1 MSVPSPAV
9 DPEPDE
15 PSGASRSDRLATR
28 PFIDLIV
35 AQLWFGFGYATFVL
49 LPKLLAADYH
59 ADARQVGFVMAAFGV
74 LSLAASP
81 AIGPTVG
88 RLGNRR
94 TMIAANLLLGISA
107 FGFLFMGGANLYA
120 AFLRGLQ
127 GVAWALS
134 FGAGMA
140 LCAEIAPPS
149 RLGQALGIFGAATLG
164 MNAIAP
170 VIAEPVASR
179 FGARGVFVLAMVAAG
194 IGAHRSRRLIRGSA
208 RVAND
213 NGRARRRD
221 GRWDAVWARM
231 PAVLALGTISLAGG
245 AMFTFVA
252 PFALASGVADVRAF
266 FVAYTVAALGARFGI
281 ARIVD
286 RGGHGQAAAT
296 CGLIYGVAVAAM
308 GGFGP
313 AHLGAVAALFGVAH
327 GVVYPALMA
336 LLLTDVHP
344 QDRPRL
350 LGWANGAMNLGVVAL
365 APLGAAIHGIGYP
378 LTFFLLGAGTSLM
391 AALLLA
397 PVGRRLRRAFGWG

>member
-1 MSVPSPAV
+1 LPA
-9 DPEPDE
+9 E
-15 PSGASRSDRLATR
+15 RLATR

-81 AIGPTVG
+81 AIGPIVG

-94 TMIAANLLLGISA
+94 TMIAANLVLLVSA
-107 FGFLFMGGANLYA
+107 LGFVFVGGANLFA
-120 AFLRGLQ
+120 ALLRGVQ
-127 GVAWALS
+127 GIAWALS

-149 RLGQALGIFGAATLG
+149 RLGQALGIFGAATLA

-170 VIAEPVASR
+170 VIAEPVAAR
-179 FGARGVFVLAMVAAG
+179 FGARSVFVLAMVAAA
-194 IGAHRSRRLIRGSA
+194 IGAHRSRRLREA
-208 RVAND
+208 RAHAAND
-213 NGRARRRD
+213 NARPRRRD
-221 GRWDAVWARM
+221 GRWGAIWARM

-252 PFALASGVADVRAF
+252 PFALGQGVADVHTF
-266 FVAYTVAALGARFGI
+266 FVAYTVAALAARFGI
-281 ARIVD
+281 ARIMD
-286 RGGHGQAAAT
+286 RGGHGHAAAT
-296 CGLIYGVAVAAM
+296 AGLIYGVAVAAM

-313 AHLGAVAALFGVAH
+313 AHLAAVAAVFGVAH

-336 LLLTDVHP
+336 LLLADVQP
-344 QDRPRL
+344 TDRPRL
-350 LGWANGAMNLGVVAL
+350 LGWANGVMNLGVVAL
-365 APLGAAIHGIGYP
+365 APLGAAIQWIGYP
-378 LTFFLLGAGTSLM
+378 LTFFTLGVLTSLL
-391 AALLLA
+391 AALLLTPA
-397 PVGRRLRRAFGWG
+397 GRRLRHALGWS

>member
-15 PSGASRSDRLATR
+15 PSGTSRADRLATR

-81 AIGPTVG
+81 AIGPIVS

-94 TMIAANLLLGISA
+94 TMVAANLILLVSSL
-107 FGFLFMGGANLYA
+107 GFLFMSGANLFA

-170 VIAEPVASR
+170 VIAEPIAAR
-179 FGARGVFVLAMVAAG
+179 LGARGVFVLAMVAAG
-194 IGAHRSRRLIRGSA
+194 IGAHRSRRLVGSSP

-213 NGRARRRD
+213 NARPRRRD
-221 GRWDAVWARM
+221 GRWDAVWTRM
-231 PAVLALGTISLAGG
+231 PAILALGTISLAGG

-252 PFALASGVADVRAF
+252 PFAISSGVADVRAF

-281 ARIVD
+281 ARFVD
-286 RGGHGQAAAT
+286 RGGQGQAASTA
-296 CGLIYGVAVAAM
+296 GLIYGVAVAAM

-313 AHLGAVAALFGVAH
+313 GHLGTVAALFGVAH

-336 LLLTDVHP
+336 QLLATVHP
-344 QDRPRL
+344 MDRPRL

-365 APLGAAIHGIGYP
+365 APLGAAIQRIGYP
-378 LTFFLLGAGTSLM
+378 VTFFTLGAATSLM

-397 PVGRRLRRAFGWG
+397 PVGRRLRRGLGWG

>member
-1 MSVPSPAV
+1 MSVPSPAI

-15 PSGASRSDRLATR
+15 PAGASRAERLATR

-59 ADARQVGFVMAAFGV
+59 ADAKQVGFVMAAFGV

-81 AIGPTVG
+81 AIGPIVG

-94 TMIAANLLLGISA
+94 TMIAANLVLLVSA
-107 FGFLFMGGANLYA
+107 LGFLFVSGANLFA
-120 AFLRGLQ
+120 ALLRGVQ

-149 RLGQALGIFGAATLG
+149 RLGQALGTFGAATLG

-170 VIAEPVASR
+170 VIAEPVAAR
-179 FGARGVFVLAMVAAG
+179 LGARSVFLLAAVAAA
-194 IGAHRSRRLIRGSA
+194 IGAYRSRRLRDA
-208 RVAND
+208 RPRAAND
-213 NGRARRRD
+213 NARPRRRD
-221 GRWDAVWARM
+221 GRWGAVWVRM

-252 PFALASGVADVRAF
+252 PFALGRGVADVHTF
-266 FVAYTVAALGARFGI
+266 FVAYTVAALGSRFGI

-286 RGGHGQAAAT
+286 RGGHGHAAAT
-296 CGLIYGVAVAAM
+296 AGLVYGVAVAAM

-313 AHLGAVAALFGVAH
+313 PHLAAVAAAFGIAH
-327 GVVYPALMA
+327 GIVYPALMA
-336 LLLTDVHP
+336 LLLTDV
-344 QDRPRL
+344 QATDRPRL

-365 APLGAAIHGIGYP
+365 APLGVAIQWIGYP
-378 LTFFLLGAGTSLM
+378 FTFFTLGVATSLM
-391 AALLLA
+391 AALLLTPA
-397 PVGRRLRRAFGWG
+397 GRRLRRALGWS

>member
-1 MSVPSPAV
+1 VRA
-9 DPEPDE
+9 
-15 PSGASRSDRLATR
+15 DRLATR
-28 PFIDLIV
+28 PFLDLIV

-59 ADARQVGFVMAAFGV
+59 ADAKQVGFVMAAFGV

-81 AIGPTVG
+81 AIGPIVN

-94 TMIAANLLLGISA
+94 TMIAANLVLLASA
-107 FGFLFMGGANLYA
+107 FGFLFMSGANLYA
-120 AFLRGLQ
+120 GFLRGLQ

-149 RLGQALGIFGAATLG
+149 RLGQALGIFGAATLA

-170 VIAEPVASR
+170 VIAEPVAAR
-179 FGARGVFVLAMVAAG
+179 FGARGVFALAMVAAA
-194 IGAHRSRRLIRGSA
+194 IGAYRSRRLPDAGA
-208 RVAND
+208 VHAAND
-213 NGRARRRD
+213 NARPRRQD

-252 PFALASGVADVRAF
+252 PFALAQGVADVRTF
-266 FVAYTVAALGARFGI
+266 FVAYTIAALGARFGI

-286 RGGHGQAAAT
+286 RGGHVHAAT
-296 CGLIYGVAVAAM
+296 TAGLVYGVAVAAM
-308 GGFGP
+308 GGLGP
-313 AHLGAVAALFGVAH
+313 AHLAGVAAVFGVAH

-336 LLLTDVHP
+336 LLLTSVQP
-344 QDRPRL
+344 TDRPRL
-350 LGWANGAMNLGVVAL
+350 LGWANGVMNLGVVAL
-365 APLGAAIHGIGYP
+365 APLGASIERIGYP
-378 LTFFLLGAGTSLM
+378 LTFFALGVATSLM

-397 PVGRRLRRAFGWG
+397 PVGRRLRRAFGWR

>member
-1 MSVPSPAV
+1 MSLPSPAE
-9 DPEPDE
+9 DPDPDE
-15 PSGASRSDRLATR
+15 PTGASPAQRLATR

-81 AIGPTVG
+81 AIGPIVG

-94 TMIAANLLLGISA
+94 TMVAANLVLLVSA
-107 FGFLFMGGANLYA
+107 LGFLFMTGANLYA

-140 LCAEIAPPS
+140 LCAEIAPPR
-149 RLGQALGIFGAATLG
+149 RLGQALGIFGAATLA

-170 VIAEPVASR
+170 VIAEPVAAR
-179 FGARGVFVLAMVAAG
+179 LGARGVFALAMVAAA
-194 IGAHRSRRLIRGSA
+194 IGGYRSRRLPEAGVHA
-208 RVAND
+208 AND
-213 NGRARRRD
+213 NARPRRRD
-221 GRWDAVWARM
+221 GRWEAIWTRM
-231 PAVLALGTISLAGG
+231 PSILALGTISLAGG

-252 PFALASGVADVRAF
+252 PFALAQSVADVHTF

-286 RGGHGQAAAT
+286 RGGHGHAAT
-296 CGLIYGVAVAAM
+296 TAGLIYGVAVAAM

-313 AHLGAVAALFGVAH
+313 PHLAAVAAIFGVAH

-344 QDRPRL
+344 TDRPRV
-350 LGWANGAMNLGVVAL
+350 LGWANGVMNLGVVAL
-365 APLGAAIHGIGYP
+365 APLGAAIQAIGYP

-397 PVGRRLRRAFGWG
+397 PVGRRLRRALGWG